1 MAAAEPGR
9 PPSPATSSNVSALT
23 RCRSSPSTPTTATR
37 ASLPADRSLVN
48 YDHPDSLDH
57 ERFAA
62 DVEAL
67 RAGERIAAPVYDF
80 ATHTRTAEVTIVEP
94 RSIVIIEGILLLS
107 FEEIADRLDLAVYLD
122 VPEDVRLERRI
133 KRDIAER
140 GREPTTCDASSL
152 RRWRRCTTAS
162 SSRSAT
168 AHTARLPFTRTT
180 GRSPTS

>member
-1 MAAAEPGR
+1 MT
-9 PPSPATSSNVSALT
+9 SP
-23 RCRSSPSTPTTATR
+23 
-37 ASLPADRSLVN
+37 
-48 YDHPDSLDH
+48 
-57 ERFAA
+57 
-62 DVEAL
+62 
-67 RAGERIAAPVYDF
+67 
-80 ATHTRTAEVTIVEP
+80 HTRTAEVTIVEP

-122 VPEDVRLERRI
+122 VPKTSDSSVASNAISPNED
-133 KRDIAER
+133 AS
-140 GREPTTCDASSL
+140 PTTCDASSL